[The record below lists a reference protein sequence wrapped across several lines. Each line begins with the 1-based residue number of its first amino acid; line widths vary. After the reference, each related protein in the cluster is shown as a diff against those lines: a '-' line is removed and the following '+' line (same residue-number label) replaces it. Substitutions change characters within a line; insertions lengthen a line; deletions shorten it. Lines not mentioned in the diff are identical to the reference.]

1 MFIIKKLYIKTPWQK
16 HCKHEYY
23 SNTVLTLF
31 FFPNF
36 PQYFRRSTLS
46 AVLNFIEPFVV
57 SADFTLIPHNSFQGF
72 TTQQNTRKR
81 VHFIPDILHIVFIS
95 IKTLEHHPVF
105 LKTEIKSAHFN
116 KNKPTSIGI
125 MALVH
130 NCVHIIRCDVI
141 TYPFLYYNCGLN
153 KPLEA
158 SVWRSDCIHINNGC
172 DYWSMPKY
180 QPISVSKGGPIP
192 REWCNW

>member
-1 MFIIKKLYIKTPWQK
+1 MDRLFFTWRGTCLLSKSSRLK
-16 HCKHEYY
+16 HHGRNIANMNI
-23 SNTVLTLF
+23 NTVLTLF
-31 FFPNF
+31 FLPNF
-36 PQYFRRSTLS
+36 LQYFRRSTLS

-125 MALVH
+125 MTLVH
-130 NCVHIIRCDVI
+130 NYVHIIRCDVI
-141 TYPFLYYNCGLN
+141 TYPFL
-153 KPLEA
+153 
-158 SVWRSDCIHINNGC
+158 
-172 DYWSMPKY
+172 
-180 QPISVSKGGPIP
+180 
-192 REWCNW
+192 